1 MTDTTIQ
8 LHQQRVLDEH
18 RELAE
23 RHGKLTDFFDKPIF
37 DTLDDAEKAQL
48 RNQWYWMNGY
58 KACLEMRIKNM
69 GLTPLA

>member
-1 MTDTTIQ
+1 MANEIQ
-8 LHQQRVLDEH
+8 PYQQRVLDEH

-23 RHGKLTDFFDKPIF
+23 RLDKLTDFFDAPIF
-37 DTLDDAEKAQL
+37 EKLDDVEKSQL

-58 KACLEMRIKNM
+58 KNCLEVRIQNM